1 MYPYS
6 LNQKAVRQFME
17 YHELK
22 NLQAVAEMLCIS
34 PAYLSQLMSG
44 QRKLNEEMRL
54 RIQIVTHKRQDQ
66 LFIPNEE
73 AMPFTHQSFNMAKFY
88 GVKPYEQGSLNLTFQ
103 EKDAGVK
110 EDRGWMAEKQKE
122 MKEERD
128 GRAVWMK
135 KQALENN
142 RFGG

>member
-1 MYPYS
+1 MYPYT
-6 LNQKAVRQFME
+6 LNQKAIRQFME

-34 PAYLSQLMSG
+34 PAYLSQLISG

-66 LFIPNEE
+66 LFLPCPD

-88 GVKPYEQGSLNLTFQ
+88 GVAPYQPGSLSKPVQ
-103 EKDAGVK
+103 EQDAGVK
-110 EDRGWMAEKQKE
+110 EDRVWMSCET
-122 MKEERD
+122 RPGGDPNVD
-128 GRAVWMK
+128 GRSKHYK
-135 KQALENN
+135 KNN
-142 RFGG
+142 FNRA

>member
-1 MYPYS
+1 MYPYT
-6 LNQKAVRQFME
+6 LNQKAIRQFME

-22 NLQAVAEMLCIS
+22 NLQSVAEMLCIS
-34 PAYLSQLMSG
+34 PAYLSQLISG

-66 LFIPNEE
+66 LFIPCPE
-73 AMPFTHQSFNMAKFY
+73 AMPFSHQSFNMAKFY
-88 GVKPYEQGSLNLTFQ
+88 GVAPYVPDSLSQKVQEQ
-103 EKDAGVK
+103 DAGK
-110 EDRGWMAEKQKE
+110 REDRAWISDKQKE

-135 KQALENN
+135 NKHLT
-142 RFGG
+142 RFPG

>member
-6 LNQKAVRQFME
+6 LNQKAIRQFME

-22 NLQAVAEMLCIS
+22 NLQSVAEMLCIS
-34 PAYLSQLMSG
+34 PAYLTQLMNG

-66 LFIPNEE
+66 LFLPNDG

-88 GVKPYEQGSLNLTFQ
+88 GVKPYEQGSLNLEFQ

-110 EDRGWMAEKQKE
+110 EDRGWMEEKKKE
-122 MKEERD
+122 MQDERD

-135 KQALENN
+135 NRGSWKGQAS
-142 RFGG
+142 

>member
-1 MYPYS
+1 MYPYH
-6 LNQKAVRQFME
+6 LNVKSITQFME

-66 LFIPNEE
+66 LFLPNEK
-73 AMPFTHQSFNMAKFY
+73 ALPFTHQSFNMAKFY
-88 GVKPYEQGSLNLTFQ
+88 GVAPYQQGSLSLKFQ
-103 EKDAGVK
+103 EQDAGVK
-110 EDRGWMAEKQKE
+110 EDKDWAQTPENG
-122 MKEERD
+122 
-128 GRAVWMK
+128 GRAKWAK
-135 KQALENN
+135 NNAL
-142 RFGG
+142 RT

>member
-6 LNQKAVRQFME
+6 LCQKAIRQFME

-22 NLQAVAEMLCIS
+22 NLASVAEMLCIS
-34 PAYLSQLMSG
+34 APYLTQLMSG

-66 LFIPNEE
+66 LFLPNDD
-73 AMPFTHQSFNMAKFY
+73 AMPFTHQSMSMLKYY
-88 GVKPYEQGSLNLTFQ
+88 GVKPYVEKSL
-103 EKDAGVK
+103 DAPK
-110 EDRGWMAEKQKE
+110 QMEIFEDREWMVEKQKE
-122 MKEERD
+122 MKGERD

-135 KQALENN
+135 NKHLT
-142 RFGG
+142 RFA

>member
-1 MYPYS
+1 
-6 LNQKAVRQFME
+6 
-17 YHELK
+17 
-22 NLQAVAEMLCIS
+22 MLCIS
-34 PAYLSQLMSG
+34 APYLTQLMSG

-66 LFIPNEE
+66 LFLPNEE

-110 EDRGWMAEKQKE
+110 EDRSWMEQS
-122 MKEERD
+122 D
-128 GRAVWMK
+128 GRAKWMK
-135 KQALENN
+135 RSRSE
-142 RFGG
+142 

>member
-1 MYPYS
+1 MFPYQ
-6 LNQKAVRQFME
+6 LCQKAIRQFME

-22 NLQAVAEMLCIS
+22 NLASVAEMLCIS
-34 PAYLSQLMSG
+34 APYLTQLMSG

-66 LFIPNEE
+66 LFLPNEK

-103 EKDAGVK
+103 EKDAGEK
-110 EDRGWMAEKQKE
+110 EDRSWMEQP
-122 MKEERD
+122 D
-128 GRAVWMK
+128 GRAKHYKTRYPPSKM
-135 KQALENN
+135 A
-142 RFGG
+142 